1 MPPLTRHLLLT
12 LGALASLGASPS
24 VLASSPEA
32 WAAHRAEVVAKCK
45 QASGLKNPSLV
56 GQLIEYDDSVGFTA
70 ALIAGVYPQP
80 HMRQQPG
87 RSLCLFDRHSR
98 TAQAA
103 PADSL
108 KQP

>member
-1 MPPLTRHLLLT
+1 MSSCRYVMPALVALT
-12 LGALASLGASPS
+12 ALGASLS
-24 VLASSPEA
+24 VQASSPEA
-32 WAAHRAEVVAKCK
+32 WAAHKAEVVAKCK

-56 GQLIEYDDSVGFTA
+56 GQLVEYDDSVGFTA

-87 RSLCLFDRHSR
+87 HSLCLFDRRSR

>member
-1 MPPLTRHLLLT
+1 MLALVTLTTMMAVMRAH
-12 LGALASLGASPS
+12 
-24 VLASSPEA
+24 ASSPEA
-32 WAAHRAEVVAKCK
+32 WAAHKAEVAAKCK
-45 QASGLKNPSLV
+45 QASGLKNPRLV
-56 GQLIEYDDSVGFTA
+56 GQLVEYDDSVGFTA
-70 ALIAGVYPQP
+70 ALIVGVYPQP

-87 RSLCLFDRHSR
+87 RSLCLFDRRNR

>member
-1 MPPLTRHLLLT
+1 MLALVTLT
-12 LGALASLGASPS
+12 ALGASPS
-24 VLASSPEA
+24 VQASSPEA
-32 WAAHRAEVVAKCK
+32 WAAHKAEVVAKCK

-56 GQLIEYDDSVGFTA
+56 GQLVEYDDSVGFTA

-87 RSLCLFDRHSR
+87 HSLCLFDRRSR

>member
-1 MPPLTRHLLLT
+1 MSSCRYVMPALVALTA
-12 LGALASLGASPS
+12 LGGSLP
-24 VLASSPEA
+24 VQASSPEA
-32 WAAHRAEVVAKCK
+32 WAAHKAEVVAKCK

-70 ALIAGVYPQP
+70 SLIAGVYPQP

-87 RSLCLFDRHSR
+87 RSLCLFDRRSR

>member
-1 MPPLTRHLLLT
+1 MTSHRHILLALC
-12 LGALASLGASPS
+12 ALAGLGASPS
-24 VLASSPEA
+24 VQASSPDA
-32 WAAHRAEVVAKCK
+32 WAAHKAEVVAKCK
-45 QASGLKNPSLV
+45 QASGLKNPRLV
-56 GQLIEYDDSVGFTA
+56 GQLIEYDDSAGITA

-87 RSLCLFDRHSR
+87 RSLCLFDRRSR

>member
-1 MPPLTRHLLLT
+1 MTSLRHILL
-12 LGALASLGASPS
+12 ALCASAGLSASPS
-24 VLASSPEA
+24 VRASSPEA
-32 WAAHRAEVVAKCK
+32 WAAHKAEVVAKCK
-45 QASGLKNPSLV
+45 QASGLKNPRLV

-87 RSLCLFDRHSR
+87 RSLCLFDRRSR

>member
-1 MPPLTRHLLLT
+1 MSSCRYVMP
-12 LGALASLGASPS
+12 ALVAVTALGASLS
-24 VLASSPEA
+24 VQASSPEA
-32 WAAHRAEVVAKCK
+32 WAAHKAEVVAKCK

-87 RSLCLFDRHSR
+87 RSLCLFDRRSR